1 MTETRQATPHAMEDR
16 PLAGH
21 PHPRRPFHWKLYICE
36 MVAMAVMMVCGIV
49 SVALLTTPLTS
60 VGRVLA
66 LHPLVQTA
74 LCGLFFGLSGTIAA
88 FTPFGRVS
96 GAHLSPS
103 ISVAFSLAGRLRS
116 IDLCGYVVAQMAGAC
131 LATFFL
137 AELGGIWPFWG
148 RMAHVSSYAATV
160 PFSGVAIL
168 WPLMTETLLTLFLVL
183 LVCRLAAHPLL
194 KWITPWAGGLYF
206 LICNPISAWLSGNSS
221 NLARSFGPALF
232 SDQWGGFWIY
242 VVGPFAGASLAIWVL
257 RSNLLGRIDLE
268 EARLVN
274 FGHHGRVPS
283 LWHPGQ
289 PHTKGPKPSS
299 QCSEENK

>member
-1 MTETRQATPHAMEDR
+1 MTETRQTDPHDVEDR

-21 PHPRRPFHWKLYICE
+21 PHPDRPFHWKLYACE
-36 MVAMAVMMVCGIV
+36 MVATVVLMVCGIV
-49 SVALLTTPLTS
+49 SVALLTTPLTP
-60 VGRVLA
+60 VGRALA
-66 LHPLVQTA
+66 SHPLLQTG
-74 LCGLFFGLSGTIAA
+74 LCGLFFGLSGTVAA

-103 ISVAFSLAGRLRS
+103 ISLAFSLAGRLS
-116 IDLCGYVVAQMAGAC
+116 AIDFCGYMAAQMTGAC

-137 AELGGIWPFWG
+137 AELGRFWPFWG

-160 PFSGVAIL
+160 PFDGVAIL
-168 WPLMTETLLTLFLVL
+168 WPLVTETLLTLFLVL
-183 LVCRLAAHPLL
+183 MVCRLAAHPGL
-194 KWITPWAGGLYF
+194 KWLTPWAGGLYF

-232 SDQWGGFWIY
+232 SGQWGGFWIY
-242 VVGPFAGASLAIWVL
+242 AAGPFIGASLAVLVL

-274 FGHHGRVPS
+274 FGHHGRIPS
-283 LWHPGQ
+283 LWHAGRRRPEGGDGRGV
-289 PHTKGPKPSS
+289 PPAS
-299 QCSEENK
+299 